1 MVPGVVEEPGEEV
14 EVVGG
19 IGRKGKKTNGD
30 QEVEMIDE
38 EMMMVPDVHP
48 QEEDPL
54 HQETVLEVLMEVD
67 GAEEMPL
74 LEDHP
79 PDVCRLGVVEVE
91 MSLEEMMG
99 QEGAL
104 LQGGISE
111 IGMVDHGDLALEMMG
126 QEEEIVAD

>member
-1 MVPGVVEEPGEEV
+1 
-14 EVVGG
+14 
-19 IGRKGKKTNGD
+19 
-30 QEVEMIDE
+30 
-38 EMMMVPDVHP
+38 MVPDVDPHEEGP
-48 QEEDPL
+48 HLQEEDPL

-74 LEDHP
+74 LEDHH
-79 PDVCRLGVVEVE
+79 PDACRLGVVEVE

-99 QEGAL
+99 QGGVL

-126 QEEEIVAD
+126 QEEVEMSLEEMMGQGGVL